1 MKQFKANQARANIAN
16 VGHCFHSI
24 LIRPVPVLAL
34 VLLVA
39 FAGCNFRAQQH
50 NVAGR
55 QAFEFGQLSTA
66 AAEFQRALKANP
78 RNADAYYNL
87 ASTYYAMARQ
97 NQNTQWLAQSE
108 QLYRQAIALNDRHT
122 EAHRSLAA
130 LLIETGQEK
139 YAFDLL
145 NTWRNRYPN
154 STDPLI
160 ELARLYQEYGDTRR
174 AADYLADALRVNG
187 QDIRALKA
195 MGHVRERQG
204 EIQLAME
211 NYYRVLQLDNRQTE
225 VASALQRLQTQVAQ
239 GGVPGSNANPWQPR
253 YGSATPFQR

>member
-1 MKQFKANQARANIAN
+1 MFVSKKTSSRGSIVSVVSRYSNPIPFLPYLALA
-16 VGHCFHSI
+16 I
-24 LIRPVPVLAL
+24 LIASS
-34 VLLVA
+34 
-39 FAGCNFRAQQH
+39 GCNFRAQQH
-50 NVAGR
+50 NIAGR

-87 ASTYYAMARQ
+87 ASTYYLMAKQ
-97 NQNTQWLAQSE
+97 NQNNQWLAQAE
-108 QLYRQAIALNDRHT
+108 QLFRQAIALNDKHT

-130 LLIETGQEK
+130 LLIETGQER

-204 EIQLAME
+204 QVQLALE
-211 NYYRVLQLDNRQTE
+211 NYYRVLQLDSRQTE
-225 VASALQRLQTQVAQ
+225 VASAVQRLQTQLAQ
-239 GGVPGSNANPWQPR
+239 GGSSGSGNNPWQPR
-253 YGSATPFQR
+253 YGSAAPFQQR